1 MQGIDAWLQDQDY
14 CKGVALYRKH
24 GSDAVLL
31 SIFDL
36 PETSFTRKKLAAALE
51 LMSGNTIVKSSK
63 IEAANPQQASK
74 QVTTPKPVLELIQKR
89 SQYHESLYYTTS
101 MADRHKISLAILA
114 IGSKLDG
121 WYDQGQLPSGEVENE
136 LQELDIALNAWDL
149 HQTVNN
155 NMTYITKNRKRE
167 DKLGEVSRR
176 TRQNTAIETRLKS
189 MNYE

>member
-1 MQGIDAWLQDQDY
+1 MQAIDAWLQDQDY
-14 CKGVALYRKH
+14 CKGIALYRKY

-31 SIFDL
+31 TIFDL

-51 LMSGNTIVKSSK
+51 LMSGNTIEKSDK
-63 IEAANPQQASK
+63 IEPSNPQQAPK

-101 MADRHKISLAILA
+101 ITDRHKISLAILA
-114 IGSKLDG
+114 IGTKLDG

-136 LQELDIALNAWDL
+136 LQDLDIALNAWDL

-167 DKLGEVSRR
+167 DKLGELSRR

>member
-1 MQGIDAWLQDQDY
+1 MDDIDRWLQDQDY
-14 CKGVALYRKH
+14 SKGVALYRKY

-31 SIFDL
+31 TIFDL

-51 LMSGNTIVKSSK
+51 LISGNTIDKSAK
-63 IEAANPQQASK
+63 EVAKNPDQESK
-74 QVTTPKPVLELIQKR
+74 QVITPKPVLELIRKR
-89 SQYHESLYYTTS
+89 SQYHESLFHTTS
-101 MADRHKISLAILA
+101 KSDRHKISLAILA
-114 IGSKLDG
+114 IGTKLDG
-121 WYDQGQLPSGEVENE
+121 WYDHGQLPSGEVENDI
-136 LQELDIALNAWDL
+136 QELDIPINAWDL

-176 TRQNTAIETRLKS
+176 TRQNTAIENRLKS